1 MRAAAVDTG
10 AIEGLYD
17 VDRGFTFSVA
27 TQATA
32 WQAAV
37 LEKGENVR
45 ELIEAQLSA
54 YELALDVATRS
65 MPVTEAWIRRLHEE
79 LCRPQQNV
87 RVLTPQGW
95 QLQTLLKGEYK
106 HQSNHVLQHDNTW
119 FAYAPVADTPVEMHR
134 LVEELSG
141 SVFLAEHPVVQ
152 AAYAHHAFSRIHPF
166 QDGNGRV
173 ARALASVFLY
183 QAASV
188 PLVIFSDD
196 TPEYLRS
203 LRAADAGDRQTFI
216 DFILDRVND
225 AVQIV
230 TGQLSAALKERVAM
244 LGNLLSTPSGLAHV
258 EIDLVAARLIQAV
271 YEAAD
276 DEVKSLQLPPGVT
289 LYTQPND
296 PTALPNQPAAPDGFR
311 RILRQSNVGVYL
323 GGNVQGAGQASV
335 AVVIRAFVRADARPT
350 GLFRLLADGA
360 QPLVVNLADVN
371 PSMRSAFQ
379 MVLRSW
385 IRRVLDHLIGEMTS
399 QAQKGLRDVG
409 YLGRTEE

>member
-1 MRAAAVDTG
+1 
-10 AIEGLYD
+10 
-17 VDRGFTFSVA
+17 
-27 TQATA
+27 
-32 WQAAV
+32 
-37 LEKGENVR
+37 
-45 ELIEAQLSA
+45 
-54 YELALDVATRS
+54 
-65 MPVTEAWIRRLHEE
+65 
-79 LCRPQQNV
+79 
-87 RVLTPQGW
+87 
-95 QLQTLLKGEYK
+95 
-106 HQSNHVLQHDNTW
+106 
-119 FAYAPVADTPVEMHR
+119 
-134 LVEELSG
+134 
-141 SVFLAEHPVVQ
+141 VVQ

-188 PLVIFSDD
+188 PLVVFSDD